1 MFLWARKLK
10 KKEGKEESNL
20 STLGTFKSGF
30 IYQRKEK
37 LYWRL
42 VFRNSIE
49 DWVFSSFT
57 GPKKVFGIIP
67 ATTRLLKIALKTS

>member
-30 IYQRKEK
+30 LAKEK
-37 LYWRL
+37 KNY
-42 VFRNSIE
+42 IE
-49 DWVFSSFT
+49 DQFSE
-57 GPKKVFGIIP
+57 IQ
-67 ATTRLLKIALKTS
+67 LKIEYFRRLPDLKKCLE